1 MATVFIKDLLD
12 LPEQVSRGD
21 FVLRLTEGVT
31 RPDET
36 LRDYVVTKQ
45 LVGCFDAALGL
56 IKSAIEQRS
65 SKAAYLHG
73 SFGSGKS
80 HFMAVLHLL
89 LAGHVK
95 ARGIPELSEVV
106 AKHTAWTEGKRILLV
121 PYHLI
126 GARNLESAI
135 LGNYAAYMR
144 RTHPGAPTPAVY
156 RSEKLLENADSH
168 RQALGDAKF
177 FTQLNQRPGQ
187 TVASDGWGSVRAGWD
202 AASYASARHAAPETD
217 ERRRL
222 VGDLVDS
229 LFPAMRETN
238 EFVDLDDGLA
248 VLSAHAKSLGYD
260 ALILFLD
267 ELILWLASHAANV
280 DFVSQEAQK
289 VPKLVESE
297 RADRPVPIVSFVA
310 RQRDLRELVGQH
322 ITGAERMSFS
332 DVLSWWEGRF
342 STISLEDRNLPAIAE
357 KRILKPKSV
366 DARRLMDEEFA
377 RTAALR
383 EEVKKVL
390 LTTHS
395 NPEDFRKLYPF
406 SPALVETLV
415 AVSSLLQRERTALKI
430 MVQLLVTQRDTLQL
444 GQIVPVGDLYDQI
457 AQGDE
462 AFSTDMKAHFD
473 NAHRMYQQHLRPLM
487 EQEHN
492 LTFEQAA
499 ELPLGDPRRRALRN
513 DDRLVKTLLLAA
525 LAPEVESLKQMTP
538 GRLAALNHGTIT
550 TPIPG
555 QEAATVLNKCKKWA
569 AAVGQIKIQES
580 ASGQPTITLQLS
592 GVDTHRILDQAES
605 VDNHGN
611 RVRKLK
617 DILLSQMGIAVEQ
630 ELYARH
636 QFRWRGTNRE
646 CEVIFNNVRDL
657 PDETLHTT
665 GDGWRLIIDYPFDT
679 ANHTA
684 HQDLERLE
692 RFRAEGKEA
701 RVICWIP
708 SFFNRKVQQDLGLL
722 VRLDY
727 ILTENRYPTFVAHLS
742 EVDRAAARAQLQ
754 NQRDILCGQL
764 VSQLEMAYGL
774 RGGGAEYL
782 DPGNALEA
790 AEQFQALVP
799 SLVLQPP
806 VASNFREGLVGLLDQ
821 ALTSQFPAHP
831 VFEEDALLTKGP
843 LSKVLEVIRVAAR
856 DPNGVAKVEPTDRK
870 HMLRVAVPMKLGDM
884 GENRFQVGHYWKQ
897 HFNKRIAQH
906 GPAVKPLTVRRLRD
920 WTDEPT
926 PMGLP
931 QMVQDL
937 VVLTFAEQTDRFF
950 TLHGTPVEGEIG
962 GLNDEAVLH
971 ETDLPIQ
978 ADWDV
983 ARDRAKHIFGVDS
996 SPLLNA
1002 GNLAGLA
1009 ANIHGVIGQHRAG
1022 ILALP
1027 NRLDAVRQQVWSGLS
1042 TCQRLDTATEV
1053 AGLVKQLDD
1062 ARSEVDAIK
1071 RLVGAQLKA
1080 KPAVL
1085 GASLKSAGTVEQ
1097 ALLHSD
1103 WKVFNSIRGSSDSR
1117 KSEAERIWQDLEI
1130 CFVSDELAVALV
1142 ARFGSLRDEA
1152 IDLLARNLAPP
1163 PAPAQPPP
1171 QAAPPQ
1177 TSPPTLPPPTPP
1189 AIALKRLYKRSQV
1202 EGDALPNWVSEAAA
1216 MDLLRVLY
1224 IQPPAQGGDQRS
1236 NMVVVTPTL
1245 QALIQSD
1252 PGAVIDLTK
1261 GELLLPRYGKRLR
1274 IEVSPQHNG

>member
-1 MATVFIKDLLD
+1 MANVFIKDLLD

-36 LRDYVVTKQ
+36 LGNYVVTKQ

-65 SKAAYLHG
+65 SKAAWLHG

-89 LAGHVK
+89 LAGNVK

-106 AKHTAWTEGKRILLV
+106 AKHAAWMEGKRILLV

-135 LGNYAAYMR
+135 LGNYAAYML
-144 RTHPGAPTPAVY
+144 RTHPNAPTPAVY

-168 RQALGDAKF
+168 RQVLGDAKF
-177 FTQLNQRPGQ
+177 FAELNRRSGPA
-187 TVASDGWGSVRAGWD
+187 VLNDGWGTVSAGWD
-202 AASYASARHAAPETD
+202 TALYAAARSAVPESE

-222 VGDLVDS
+222 VGDLVDT

-248 VLSAHAKSLGYD
+248 VLSAHAKALGYD
-260 ALILFLD
+260 ALVLFLD

-280 DFVSQEAQK
+280 EFVSQEAQK

-322 ITGAERMSFS
+322 ITGAERLSFS

-357 KRILKPKSV
+357 KRILKPKTP
-366 DARRLMDEEFA
+366 DARRKMDEEFA

-383 EEVKKVL
+383 EEVRKVL
-390 LTTHS
+390 LTSHS

-430 MVQLLVTQRDTLQL
+430 MVQLLVKQRDTLQL
-444 GQIVPVGDLYDQI
+444 GQIVPVGDLYDEI

-473 NAHRMYQQHLRPLM
+473 NAHRLYQQHLRPLL

-492 LTFEQAA
+492 LTFDQAA
-499 ELPLGDPRRRALRN
+499 ELPVGDNRRRALRN

-617 DILLSQMGIAVEQ
+617 DILLQQMGIAAEQ

-646 CEVIFNNVRDL
+646 CEVIFNNVRDV
-657 PDETLHTT
+657 PDDTLHTT
-665 GDGWRLIIDYPFDT
+665 GDGWRLIVDYPFDT
-679 ANHTA
+679 ANHNA
-684 HQDLERLE
+684 QQDVERLE
-692 RFRAEGKEA
+692 RYRTEGKEA
-701 RVICWIP
+701 RVICWMP
-708 SFFNRKVQQDLGLL
+708 SFFNRKAQQDLGLL

-727 ILTENRYPTFVAHLS
+727 ILTENRFPTFVAHLS

-754 NQRDILCGQL
+754 NQRDVLCGQL

-782 DPGNALEA
+782 DPGSSLEA
-790 AEQFQALVP
+790 SEQFQALVP

-806 VASNFREGLVGLLDQ
+806 VASNFKEGLVGLLDQ
-821 ALTSQFPAHP
+821 ALASQFPAHP
-831 VFEEDALLTKGP
+831 VFEEDALLSKGP
-843 LSKVLEVIRVAAR
+843 LSKVLEVIRTAAR
-856 DPNGVAKVEPTDRK
+856 DPNGVAKVDPADRK

-884 GENRFQVGHYWKQ
+884 GENRFQIGHFWRQ
-897 HFNKRIAQH
+897 HFSKRLAQP
-906 GPAVKPLTVRRLRD
+906 GQAGKPLTVRCLRD

-931 QMVQDL
+931 PTVQDL
-937 VVLTFAEQTDRFF
+937 VILTFAEQTDRFF

-971 ETDLPIQ
+971 ETELPTP
-978 ADWDV
+978 ADWNT
-983 ARDRAKHIFGVDS
+983 ARDRAKHVFGVDS

-1002 GNLAGLA
+1002 GNLASLA
-1009 ANIHGVIGQHRAG
+1009 ANIRGVIEQCRSGVLG
-1022 ILALP
+1022 LP
-1027 NRLDAVRQQVWSGLS
+1027 ARLDVVKQQVWSGLS
-1042 TCQRLDTATEV
+1042 TNQRYDTANEV

-1071 RLVGAQLKA
+1071 RLVSAQLNA

-1097 ALLHSD
+1097 ALVRCD
-1103 WKVFNSIRGSSDSR
+1103 WKVLNSIRGLSDNR
-1117 KSEAERIWQDLEI
+1117 KADAERIWQDLET

-1142 ARFGSLRDEA
+1142 ARFSSLRDEA
-1152 IDLLARNLAPP
+1152 IDLLARTVAPP
-1163 PAPAQPPP
+1163 PPP
-1171 QAAPPQ
+1171 
-1177 TSPPTLPPPTPP
+1177 LPPPPP
-1189 AIALKRLYKRSQV
+1189 PIDPPRPPPPPVTSGVRWK
-1202 EGDALPNWVSEAAA
+1202 A
-1216 MDLLRVLY
+1216 MRCRNGSRRR
-1224 IQPPAQGGDQRS
+1224 QPLICSGCI
-1236 NMVVVTPTL
+1236 TL
-1245 QALIQSD
+1245 NRWRKV
-1252 PGAVIDLTK
+1252 GATSLQTWWC
-1261 GELLLPRYGKRLR
+1261 
-1274 IEVSPQHNG
+1274 

>member
-1 MATVFIKDLLD
+1 MANIFIKDLLD

-21 FVLRLTEGVT
+21 FVLRLTEGVM

-36 LRDYVVTKQ
+36 LRDYVVTRQ

-56 IKSAIEQRS
+56 IKSALEQRS
-65 SKAAYLHG
+65 PKAAYLHG

-89 LAGHVK
+89 LAGNIK
-95 ARGIPELSEVV
+95 ARSIPELSEVV
-106 AKHTAWTEGKRILLV
+106 AKHTSWMEGKRILLV

-135 LGNYAAYMR
+135 LGHYVAYIR
-144 RTHPGAPTPAVY
+144 RTHPNARTPAVY
-156 RSEKLLENADSH
+156 RSEKLLENADAL
-168 RQALGDAKF
+168 RQQLSDGKF
-177 FTQLNQRPGQ
+177 FAALNKGQ
-187 TVASDGWGSVRAGWD
+187 GGGAADGWGTITSGWD
-202 AASYASARHAAPETD
+202 ATSYAAARNATPESD

-229 LFPAMRETN
+229 LLPAMRETN

-248 VLSAHAKSLGYD
+248 VLSAHAKELGYD
-260 ALILFLD
+260 ALVLFLD

-297 RADRPVPIVSFVA
+297 RADRPVPMVSFVA

-322 ITGAERMSFS
+322 ITGADRLAFS

-357 KRILKPKSV
+357 KRILKPKSA
-366 DARRLMDEEFA
+366 DARRKMDEEFA

-390 LTTHS
+390 LTSRS
-395 NPEDFRKLYPF
+395 NPEDFRRLYPF

-430 MVQLLVTQRDTLQL
+430 MAQLLVKQRDTLQL
-444 GQIVPVGDLYDQI
+444 GQIVPVGDLYDEI

-473 NAHRMYQQHLRPLM
+473 NAHRLYQQHLRPLL

-499 ELPLGDPRRRALRN
+499 ELPADDSRRRALRN

-592 GVDTHRILDQAES
+592 GVDTKRILDQAEA

-617 DILLSQMGIAVEQ
+617 DILLEQMGVAAE
-630 ELYARH
+630 ELLTRH
-636 QFRWRGTNRE
+636 SFRWRGTTRE
-646 CEVIFNNVRDL
+646 CEVIFNNVREL

-665 GDGWRLIIDYPFDT
+665 GEGWRLIIDYPFDT
-679 ANHTA
+679 TNHTA
-684 HQDLERLE
+684 QEDAQRLE
-692 RFRAEGKEA
+692 RFRTEGKEA
-701 RVICWIP
+701 RVICWVP
-708 SFFNRKVQQDLGLL
+708 SFLNRKAQQDVGLL
-722 VRLDY
+722 VRLDH
-727 ILTENRYPTFVAHLS
+727 ILTENRFPTFVAHLS

-754 NQRDILCGQL
+754 NQRDVLFGQL
-764 VSQLEMAYGL
+764 LSQLEMAYGL

-782 DPGNALEA
+782 DPANSLEGS
-790 AEQFQALVP
+790 EEFQSLLP
-799 SLVLQPP
+799 SLVLQAP
-806 VASNFREGLVGLLDQ
+806 VASNFREALVGLLDQ
-821 ALTSQFPAHP
+821 ALASQFPAHP
-831 VFEEDALLTKGP
+831 VFEEDTALTKGA
-843 LSKVLEVIRVAAR
+843 LTKVLEVVRGAAR
-856 DPNGVAKVEPTDRK
+856 DPNGVAKVDPADRR
-870 HMLRVAVPMKLGDM
+870 HMLRVAVPLKMGEM
-884 GENRFQVGHYWKQ
+884 GENRFQVGHFWKQ
-897 HFNKRIAQH
+897 HFNKRIAQY
-906 GPAVKPLTVRRLRD
+906 GQAAKPLTVKRLREWID
-920 WTDEPT
+920 DPT

-931 QMVQDL
+931 QALQDL
-937 VVLTFAEQTDRFF
+937 VVLTFAEQTNRFS

-962 GLNDEAVLH
+962 GLNEESVLH
-971 ETDLPIQ
+971 ETELPTQ
-978 ADWDV
+978 ADWDLT
-983 ARDRAKHIFGVDS
+983 RERAKHIFGVDS

-1002 GNLAGLA
+1002 GNLATLA
-1009 ANIHGVIGQHRAG
+1009 AAIRGVIEQCRGG
-1022 ILALP
+1022 VLALAP
-1027 NRLDAVRQQVWSGLS
+1027 RLEAVKQQVWPGLS
-1042 TCQRLDTATEV
+1042 PSQRLETATEV
-1053 AGLVKQLDD
+1053 AELLRQLDN
-1062 ARSEVDAIK
+1062 ARSEVDTIK
-1071 RLVGAQLKA
+1071 RLVAAQLKA

-1085 GASLKSAGTVEQ
+1085 GASLKSAAAVEQ
-1097 ALLHSD
+1097 ALLRCD
-1103 WKVFNSIRGSSDSR
+1103 WKVFNSIRGLSDPR
-1117 KSEAERIWQDLEI
+1117 KPEADRVWQELET
-1130 CFVSDELAVALV
+1130 CFVSDELAVAL
-1142 ARFGSLRDEA
+1142 AMRFGSLRDEA
-1152 IDLLARNLAPP
+1152 IDLLARTPAAPPPTQPPVQPPPPQPP
-1163 PAPAQPPP
+1163 PAPPPP
-1171 QAAPPQ
+1171 A
-1177 TSPPTLPPPTPP
+1177 TPP
-1189 AIALKRLYKRSQV
+1189 AMALKRLYKRSQV
-1202 EGDALPNWVSEAAA
+1202 EGDVLPAWLSEDVAVE
-1216 MDLLRVLY
+1216 LLRVHY
-1224 IQPPAQGGDQRS
+1224 IKAQGGGDQRS
-1236 NMVVVTPTL
+1236 NMLVVTPNL

-1252 PGAVIDLTK
+1252 PGAAIDLIK
-1261 GELLLPRYGKRLR
+1261 GELSLPRFGKRLR
-1274 IEVSPQHNG
+1274 ITVSPQHNG